1 MAEPM
6 IRHLG
11 GVTLPP
17 NLLAAEHQQ
26 HMAWADHR
34 LSLVEQ
40 HVAKPLAKTY
50 LARYATKPRSAA
62 IWLRNMSAACQQAAE
77 RFPVPPHELRNE
89 LRRDMIAA
97 EWSGR
102 CQTILADMT
111 ANGAVRAADLLEALA
126 GQAKAWH
133 FCPPLPKEFDKKAFK
148 KDVEER
154 QQALLAG
161 VAEEK
166 REEMSRAFEAS
177 NGPASDPAVD
187 LFEQRA
193 ASIMVRLLDEGWWRR
208 RINRAWDVYCELIAI
223 FTGQVRKG
231 VSPYASHHAR
241 REHMARKTAQ
251 YHWAESRKVV
261 NEELGQECD
270 LLEAMM
276 ASVSNPMVRRCE
288 LMVRMRGFEE
298 LAKEQGHVGLFVTL
312 TAPSQYHAWKQNQ
325 KTGKTFQN
333 DKYNGSTPTQT
344 QKMLCSQ
351 WAQFRAAIA
360 RRGLRTYGFRI
371 AEPHH
376 DATPH
381 WHALFFVEPAQQ
393 QEFLTLLTFYFTQRD
408 RHELG
413 MPNTETLDYLNH
425 NRIRNKAAKALALI
439 NINDR
444 ATVKAIKPR
453 VAWEIIDESKGS
465 ATGYIAKY
473 VAKNIDGH
481 RVGWD
486 EEAEEAVE
494 TSTTGVAAWASR
506 HRIRQFQQVSGP
518 SVTVWRELR
527 RLRDQVVEWDEILE
541 TARAAVNGSRWG
553 DFIKAM
559 GGIMLPRAEH
569 LIQLS
574 KRLESEATRYG
585 EDRLRL
591 MGVMSQQLNKLAQT
605 RFEGWVIVKKGTKA
619 NQSSGTGVVFG
630 ERSELQSSGG
640 SRAPRS
646 SVNNCTE
653 GSKTGV
659 KGSALAKELIR
670 MGLDESNASLLQHGC
685 IINAD
690 GQYVRLVGDRLIV
703 TRHWPGAGDAVA
715 DQLTAE
721 VEAELAS
728 NSTASSAALKQQ
740 ARELMHSGGSITDW
754 LADMPLAQ
762 AEEAISIFTRLL
774 DDEEDRGNYQPTEQE
789 QARVA
794 SMQSDNQRHGAD
806 IAKARA
812 RLGVD

>member
-133 FCPPLPKEFDKKAFK
+133 FCPPLPTDPIANHVKLLGRELA
-148 KDVEER
+148 EGER
-154 QQALLAG
+154 AALAPF
-161 VAEEK
+161 VTK
-166 REEMSRAFEAS
+166 FES
-177 NGPASDPAVD
+177 N
-187 LFEQRA
+187 A

-241 REHMARKTAQ
+241 REHLARKTAQ

-381 WHALFFVEPAQQ
+381 WHALFFVEPEQQ
-393 QEFLTLLTFYFTQRD
+393 QDFLTLLTFYFTQRD

-444 ATVKAIKPR
+444 ATIKAIKPR

-506 HRIRQFQQVSGP
+506 HRIRQFQQVGGP

-605 RFEGWVIVKKGTKA
+605 RFEGWEIVKKGTKA
-619 NQSSGTGVVFG
+619 NQSSGAGVVFG
-630 ERSELQSSGG
+630 ERSELHSSGG

-703 TRHWPGAGDAVA
+703 TRNWPGAGDAVA

-740 ARELMHSGGSITDW
+740 ARELMHT
-754 LADMPLAQ
+754 
-762 AEEAISIFTRLL
+762 
-774 DDEEDRGNYQPTEQE
+774 
-789 QARVA
+789 
-794 SMQSDNQRHGAD
+794 
-806 IAKARA
+806 
-812 RLGVD
+812 